1 MAGASPRRYA
11 QAAFSLALENEGVD
25 RWEADLVRTRETL
38 SNTDVYALLSA
49 PQVPEK
55 VKLDG
60 IATLLPD
67 VAPLI
72 RNMVSVIVLRGD
84 ILKFGR
90 LVDVF
95 SQMADDRRGTARAEV
110 VTAVPLDDARKR
122 RVSEGLAALV
132 NRKNV
137 VLTERLDPSIIGG
150 VIARV
155 GDKLIDGSARTRLH
169 RLRNELA
176 AGQAR

>member
-11 QAAFSLALENEGVD
+11 QAAFSLALEHEGIEK
-25 RWEADLVRTRETL
+25 WEADLTRAAETL
-38 SNTDVYALLSA
+38 SNTDVIALLSA

-60 IATLLPD
+60 ITTLLPD

-90 LVDVF
+90 VLDVF
-95 SQMADDRRGTARAEV
+95 TEMADDRRGTARAEV
-110 VTAVPLDDARKR
+110 VTAVPLDDARKK
-122 RVSEGLAALV
+122 RVAEGLAALV
-132 NRKNV
+132 GRKDV
-137 VLTERLDPSIIGG
+137 VLTERQDPSIIGG

-155 GDKLIDGSARTRLH
+155 GDKLIDGSARTRL
-169 RLRNELA
+169 RSLRNELA
-176 AGQAR
+176 SGR

>member
-1 MAGASPRRYA
+1 MPGASPRRYA
-11 QAAFSLALENEGVD
+11 QAAFSLALENEGID
-25 RWEADLVRTRETL
+25 RWEADLQRTRETL
-38 SNTDVYALLSA
+38 SNTDVLALLSA

-72 RNMVSVIVLRGD
+72 RNMVSMVVLRGD
-84 ILKFGR
+84 IMKFGR
-90 LVDVF
+90 VVDVF
-95 SQMADDRRGTARAEV
+95 TEMVDERRGTARAEV
-110 VTAVPLDDARKR
+110 VTAVPLDANRKK
-122 RVSEGLAALV
+122 RVAEGLAAIV
-132 NRKNV
+132 DRKEV
-137 VLTERLDPSIIGG
+137 VLTEKQDPSIIGG

-176 AGQAR
+176 TGRS